1 MDYFFERDSAMR
13 RTIAVLFWFF
23 MVLGVSFSLSYIQAE
38 AKEEAAQS
46 ESQDLQQEL
55 DIVLVLD
62 NSGSMRQ
69 NDPQFLTKE
78 VVTNFMVGFGAKS
91 RLAMILF
98 NQEAKLVEPLT
109 GLTGL
114 VARAN
119 FLKSLDQVNY
129 KGLFS
134 DSPAAIERAI
144 YELKLNGRVNA
155 RKVIILLTD
164 GIVDTGDKARDL
176 EKAKWLKES
185 LTQECRNAGI
195 KIFGI
200 AFTDNADFSLIQ
212 TLAFKTKGEY
222 FRAYTAEDIQKVF
235 NKIYEL
241 IKKLSYD
248 GAMAAATTSDAIPS
262 AVSPKVVSAPQEAPA
277 ARSEEAPPAAGSVGV
292 TQKMPEQLQK
302 SSSFMLILLI
312 GIFVLLT
319 AIVMVIAL
327 SRKAKTST
335 GVVAGRSR
343 RARHAPPMPR
353 AELIDVKNITS
364 HKTLKLS
371 KSLLR
376 IGRDTSNDVAIPEE
390 TVSSFHATIEY
401 QDGFFYLEDQR
412 SKNKTYLNGE
422 EVEPYSPKKLKSGD
436 VVTINVYKFIFILP
450 DLIPAGETVIDLS
463 GKAGKQP
470 SEATVIRGQ
479 IVRPQHVSAIP
490 QALMIDVKNITGKKT
505 LLLNKDAIKIGRGVH
520 NDIDIAQNSISG
532 SHAVIQYKDGSFYL
546 EDQRSKNKTFLNGAE
561 ITPHTLMKLKSG
573 DEIVFDIYK
582 FIFLLEQQTPSGD
595 TNESW

>member
-1 MDYFFERDSAMR
+1 MRRDSAMR
-13 RTIAVLFWFF
+13 RTIAILLGCF
-23 MVLGVSFSLSYIQAE
+23 MVLGTFFSLGYVPA
-38 AKEEAAQS
+38 ATPEEGTQS
-46 ESQDLQQEL
+46 GTQGIQQEL

-69 NDPQFLTKE
+69 NDPRFLTKE
-78 VVTNFMVGFGAKS
+78 IVTNFMVGFGAKS

-98 NQEAKLVEPLT
+98 NQEARLVEPLT
-109 GLTGL
+109 DLTGL

-144 YELKLNGRVNA
+144 YELKINGRINA

-185 LTQECRNAGI
+185 LAQECRNAGI

-222 FRAYTAEDIQKVF
+222 FRAYTVEDIQKVF
-235 NKIYEL
+235 HKIQEL
-241 IKKLSYD
+241 INQLSYD
-248 GAMAAATTSDAIPS
+248 GAGAMTTASDAIPP
-262 AVSPKVVSAPQEAPA
+262 AVSPKGASAPQQAPA
-277 ARSEEAPPAAGSVGV
+277 PKSQPAPPAAESVGV
-292 TQKMPEQLQK
+292 EPKTPVQLQK
-302 SSSFMLILLI
+302 PSSFMLILLI
-312 GIFVLLT
+312 GIFVLLA
-319 AIVMVIAL
+319 AIVMIIAL
-327 SRKAKTST
+327 NRKAKTPV
-335 GVVAGRSR
+335 GEVAGRSR
-343 RARHAPPMPR
+343 RARHAPSMPR

-364 HKTLKLS
+364 HQTVKLS
-371 KSLLR
+371 KSLIR
-376 IGRDTSNDVAIPEE
+376 IGRDASNDVAIPEE

-401 QDGFFYLEDQR
+401 QNGFFYLEDQR

-470 SEATVIRGQ
+470 TEATVVRSP
-479 IVRPQHVSAIP
+479 IVKPPAVSAIP

-505 LLLNKDAIKIGRGVH
+505 LLLSKDAITIGRGVH

-546 EDQRSKNKTFLNGAE
+546 EDQRSKNKTFLNGEE
-561 ITPHTLMKLKSG
+561 IKPHTLMKLKSG

>member
-1 MDYFFERDSAMR
+1 MDDIFKRDGAMR

-23 MVLGVSFSLSYIQAE
+23 MVLGVLYSLSYIQAA
-38 AKEEAAQS
+38 AKEEASQS
-46 ESQDLQQEL
+46 ESQGLQQEL

-98 NQEAKLVEPLT
+98 NQEAKLVKPLT
-109 GLTGL
+109 NLTGL

-176 EKAKWLKES
+176 VKAKWLKES

-241 IKKLSYD
+241 IKKLPYD
-248 GAMAAATTSDAIPS
+248 SAITTATTSD
-262 AVSPKVVSAPQEAPA
+262 AVSPKVVSAPQETPA
-277 ARSEEAPPAAGSVGV
+277 AKSEEAPPAAESVGV
-292 TQKMPEQLQK
+292 TQKMPVKLK
-302 SSSFMLILLI
+302 KPSSFMLILLI
-312 GIFVLLT
+312 GIFVLLA
-319 AIVMVIAL
+319 AIVTIMAL
-327 SRKAKTST
+327 SRKTKTST

-364 HKTLKLS
+364 HKTVRLS
-371 KSLLR
+371 KSLIR

-390 TVSSFHATIEY
+390 TVSSFHAAIEY

-546 EDQRSKNKTFLNGAE
+546 EDQRSKNKTFLNGEE
-561 ITPHTLMKLKSG
+561 IAPHTLMKLKSG
-573 DEIVFDIYK
+573 DEIVFDIYR